1 MRTLKIRGA
10 SAPEPRSM
18 RRLSW
23 LAGILLLLAPLA
35 FSGCGDDATGPTGR
49 LEVAVYQD
57 GRTGVPGKQIEIRE
71 TSQSARTGEDGQAV
85 FTLPAG
91 RYVVRAYEIALPG
104 PGRPWVEETI
114 GVVAGETVQV
124 EFFDCP
130 LCR

>member
-1 MRTLKIRGA
+1 
-10 SAPEPRSM
+10 M

-71 TSQSARTGEDGQAV
+71 TSQSARTGDDGQAV